1 MRVESPKVRASILL
15 KQHGLDDALVNLEQ
29 IWELLETEKDRN
41 YWSNVRVY
49 LKELCDLERAKR
61 KLHMQ
66 NIMQGTFKVVIK

>member
-15 KQHGLDDALVNLEQ
+15 KQHGIDDALVNLEQ

-49 LKELCDLERAKR
+49 LKELCDLERAKKKAAYAKWNAEEHSR
-61 KLHMQ
+61 
-66 NIMQGTFKVVIK
+66 